1 MKKIKNKIG
10 LILILFL
17 MGAMFFPSQTYA
29 LDPKIK
35 DLLITNDAENVL
47 LYARLLNG
55 FKPQMEMAILAGIPT
70 TFTMWI
76 EVYQER
82 SPLWDKKIIRKEI
95 KRSIKYDNLKKTF
108 SIVSD
113 KKDPEIFPDLE
124 SAQKAMSDYNGIVAV
139 PMSSLKKGQS
149 YYTLVKIKMDKVRL
163 PLHMEYVF
171 FFVSLWD
178 FETPWYRQ
186 NFTY

>member
-1 MKKIKNKIG
+1 M
-10 LILILFL
+10 
-17 MGAMFFPSQTYA
+17 
-29 LDPKIK
+29 
-35 DLLITNDAENVL
+35 
-47 LYARLLNG
+47 
-55 FKPQMEMAILAGIPT
+55 
-70 TFTMWI
+70 
-76 EVYQER
+76 
-82 SPLWDKKIIRKEI
+82 WDKKIIRKEI

-108 SIVSD
+108 SVVSE
-113 KKDPEIFPDLE
+113 KKDPDIFSDME